1 MLRIRTA
8 LVLGLIAATTLPVT
22 AQNADSAR
30 IADVARRG
38 VEVMPFDL
46 RATVHVFTKLDQ
58 GGVQRVAARDPG
70 DQAQVRLVREHLQDL
85 RSRFLRGDFSGP
97 THIHGQDMPGLATL
111 RQAAPGQ
118 LLIAYQDVPGGAE
131 LRYQSA
137 DPALVAALH
146 QWFEAQ
152 LSDHGPD
159 AQAGHAHD
167 HDHAHHHPMPAG
179 GH

>member
-1 MLRIRTA
+1 MLRTRT
-8 LVLGLIAATTLPVT
+8 VLMLALIAAGALPAM

-30 IADVARRG
+30 IDEVARRG

-46 RATVHVFTKLDQ
+46 RATVHVFTRLDQ

-70 DQAQVRLVREHLQDL
+70 DAAQVRLVREHLQDI
-85 RSRFLRGDFSGP
+85 RGRFLRGDFSGP
-97 THIHGQDMPGLATL
+97 AHIHGADMPGLAAL

-118 LLIAYQDVPGGAE
+118 LLIDYQDVPGGAE
-131 LRYQSA
+131 LRYRSA

-159 AQAGHAHD
+159 AEAGHAHD
-167 HDHAHHHPMPAG
+167 HGHAHHHPMPG
-179 GH
+179 GSR